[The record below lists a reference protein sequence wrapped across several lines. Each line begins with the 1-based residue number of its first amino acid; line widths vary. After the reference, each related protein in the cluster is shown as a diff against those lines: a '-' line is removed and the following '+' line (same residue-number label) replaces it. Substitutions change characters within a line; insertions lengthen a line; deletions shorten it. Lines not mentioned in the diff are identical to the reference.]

1 MTSPDP
7 HPDPLTASIRIASPP
22 DVVFPYLID
31 PPLLA
36 RWFGDATGSTPEPGG
51 AFALAFNNSKSV
63 QGQFVTIDPPK
74 RVVFTWGVPDSD
86 VLPPGSTTVEIVL
99 TPDGTDT
106 IVNLTHHGL
115 PPSERP
121 SHQAGWTGL
130 LNNLHRIAA
139 DL

>member
-1 MTSPDP
+1 MTSHDP
-7 HPDPLTASIRIASPP
+7 LPDPLIAGIRIAAPP

-36 RWFGDATGSTPEPGG
+36 RWLGDATGSTPEPGG
-51 AFALAFNNSKSV
+51 TFALAFNDSQSV

-106 IVNLTHHGL
+106 VLDLTHHDL
-115 PPSERP
+115 PPAERP

-130 LNNLHRIAA
+130 LHKLQRVAA
-139 DL
+139 DG

>member
-7 HPDPLTASIRIASPP
+7 LIASIRIAAPP

-31 PPLLA
+31 PTLLA

-51 AFALAFNNSKSV
+51 AFELAFDDTKSV

-74 RVVFTWGVPDSD
+74 RVVFTWGVPDSN

-99 TPDGTDT
+99 TPDGTGTVLD
-106 IVNLTHHGL
+106 LTHHDL
-115 PPSERP
+115 PRSELP
-121 SHQAGWTGL
+121 SHQAGWAGL
-130 LNNLHRIAA
+130 LKELERVAGH
-139 DL
+139 D

>member
-7 HPDPLTASIRIASPP
+7 LIASIRIAAPP

-51 AFALAFNNSKSV
+51 AFAVVFTDSASV
-63 QGQFVTIDPPK
+63 GGQFVTIDPPK
-74 RVVFTWGVPDSD
+74 RVVFTWGVPDND

-99 TPDGTDT
+99 TPDGSDT
-106 IVNLTHHGL
+106 VVDVTHHDL
-115 PPSERP
+115 PRSEVP

-130 LNNLHRIAA
+130 LTNLERVAG
-139 DL
+139 DG

>member
-7 HPDPLTASIRIASPP
+7 LIASIRIAAPP
-22 DVVFPYLID
+22 DVVFPYFID
-31 PPLLA
+31 PALLA

-51 AFALAFNNSKSV
+51 AFALAFDESTSV

-74 RVVFTWGVPDSD
+74 RVVFTWGVPGSD

-99 TPDGTDT
+99 TADGSDT
-106 IVNLTHHGL
+106 VVDLTHHDL
-115 PPSERP
+115 PGSEVA

-130 LNNLHRIAA
+130 LRKLERAA
-139 DL
+139 GDG

>member
-1 MTSPDP
+1 VTS
-7 HPDPLTASIRIASPP
+7 PDPLTASIRVAAPP

-31 PPLLA
+31 PPLLS
-36 RWFGDATGSTPEPGG
+36 RWLGDATGSTPEPGG
-51 AFALAFNNSKSV
+51 AFALAFDDDSTSV
-63 QGQFVTIDPPK
+63 QGRFVTIDPPK

-106 IVNLTHHGL
+106 LLDLVHHDL
-115 PPSERP
+115 PPSELP

-130 LNNLHRIAA
+130 LHKLERVAA
-139 DL
+139 DG